1 MDTTDD
7 VVFPAKGR
15 KRNFQC
21 DEVFNK
27 QARVEGVPDRVNT
40 STVRLEIRSSI
51 GKEVD
56 CPIRAEFIN
65 PPTIGSGR
73 SAPPAERLVTPEQ
86 KLRTEGRLQNSDTV
100 CNILS
105 FMPFSQRW
113 SCKLLSRSF
122 YQAFHTKYAWN
133 HVDVRFLDVDI
144 FKFNFLK
151 TFNRH
156 FVNTFSLFLSI
167 NENTSAEPT
176 INLAMNNFPRL
187 TDLRLYCRKKN
198 NNYIFEGVHPMVSSL
213 LSGKATVAQGEV
225 HREGK
230 NPKESETSND
240 KHEHGDGSAS
250 GMIYPRERPGNHCSQ
265 SPVDL
270 PDWDLELNDLFLYS
284 RYYGHREGERQNG
297 RDNEEDDG
305 DEVAQEVEDP
315 VDNLHAIAARTHIWK
330 AKKIQLSNQFEH
342 LERLV
347 LDVKIRGDELL
358 PFVGK
363 MTNLKDIILS
373 KLLYTD
379 KLNRAQCIT
388 IFTCFIEQIKKNNIR
403 VLQLGLFFT
412 REYKPT
418 DYIDNEL
425 FRKIVK
431 GRTELTSHVDKEEG
445 DELIYILHKNHLH
458 SLYCL
463 WSNDLFISFDMYER
477 IRTFSN
483 LKIWILPGWRALSLV
498 KQ

>member
-1 MDTTDD
+1 MGTSEDA
-7 VVFPAKGR
+7 VSAAKGR
-15 KRNFQC
+15 KRTLPW
-21 DEVFNK
+21 DEVFDK
-27 QARVEGVPDRVNT
+27 HARVGVQMCAAIGEDMD
-40 STVRLEIRSSI
+40 STAAI
-51 GKEVD
+51 GRGT
-56 CPIRAEFIN
+56 RAEL
-65 PPTIGSGR
+65 
-73 SAPPAERLVTPEQ
+73 AERVVTPQ
-86 KLRTEGRLQNSDTV
+86 QNAHKEGRLQSSDTV

-113 SCKLLSRSF
+113 SCRLLSRSF
-122 YQAFHTKYAWN
+122 YQAFHTKYAWD
-133 HVDVRFLDVDI
+133 HIDVRFLDVDI
-144 FKFNFLK
+144 FKFNFLN
-151 TFNRH
+151 TFHKH
-156 FVNTFSLFLSI
+156 FVNTLSLFLSI
-167 NENTSAEPT
+167 HENTRAEPT
-176 INLAMNNFPRL
+176 INLAFKNFPRL

-213 LSGKATVAQGEV
+213 LSGKATMPQ
-225 HREGK
+225 
-230 NPKESETSND
+230 KEDVSND
-240 KHEHGDGSAS
+240 THEHADDSAH
-250 GMIYPRERPGNHCSQ
+250 GMTSPLDSAANQCSQ

-270 PDWDLELNDLFLYS
+270 SDWDFEFSDLFLYN
-284 RYYGHREGERQNG
+284 RYYGHGQADSQNG
-297 RDNEEDDG
+297 RYNHGQEDG
-305 DEVAQEVEDP
+305 EGIAHEVDDP
-315 VDNLHAIAARTHIWK
+315 PDNLHAIAARSHIWK
-330 AKKIQLSNQFEH
+330 QQRLHLANQFEH

-347 LDVKIRGDELL
+347 LDVKVRGDELL

-418 DYIDNEL
+418 DYLDNEL
-425 FRKIVK
+425 FRKLVK
-431 GRTELTSHVDKEEG
+431 GRTQLTSNADKEEG
-445 DELIYILHKNHLH
+445 DDLIHVLHKNHLH

-483 LKIWILPGWRALSLV
+483 LKVWILPGWRALSLV